1 MRHVD
6 GAPFQLT
13 VRSVQSLSGGTHVS
27 GDLASGAVA
36 VGDVLVVR
44 DGARDVGRVWVDA
57 FSYAWPVRPGESAGL
72 RLTRSEPAP
81 SMLLRITPDAET
93 AVVEGNLLVADPVT
107 RINRVPRRVVDAG
120 VLGTVSCRDES
131 TPVRFR
137 DGTYRWINIKR
148 FAIAAGIPDGVLLVA
163 LVGNQQYRD
172 EYATPGPAVEPVH
185 GPYNLELITAETFDN
200 IDRVEAVEALQ
211 RWVQLCD
218 PVPTDQIEGDLADVI
233 AHIDEADS
241 RYRLPDLG
249 ERAKHV
255 FAGYSATSSN
265 SS

>member
-1 MRHVD
+1 MPRRSDAAAPRGSMRHVD

-107 RINRVPRRVVDAG
+107 RTNRVPRRVVDAG

-131 TPVRFR
+131 TPVRSR

-148 FAIAAGIPDGVLLVA
+148 FAIAAGI
-163 LVGNQQYRD
+163 
-172 EYATPGPAVEPVH
+172 
-185 GPYNLELITAETFDN
+185 
-200 IDRVEAVEALQ
+200 
-211 RWVQLCD
+211 
-218 PVPTDQIEGDLADVI
+218 
-233 AHIDEADS
+233 
-241 RYRLPDLG
+241 YRLPDLG

-255 FAGYSATSSN
+255 FGWVLGDFFEFVLINRSTATCD
-265 SS
+265 